1 MEKVR
6 IPNLL
11 IENIGPFG
19 RLELN
24 FPEKTI
30 PGKAEIHILTGENGT
45 GKTTILEAVVELL
58 KRETGED
65 VLRKTREEHWHI
77 SMTLPEIFFNDV
89 VKKGINS
96 LLKWTNDGGIH
107 RYAFFAYSG
116 YRRVDF
122 SQINGIT
129 DFANLPLENAL
140 DFKKSVDPQLIL
152 QWIANTI
159 AAKAIAESQQDFAE
173 AKQRENAILQL
184 EQTVSS
190 IIDKPV
196 KFKLET
202 KPFAVKVEVAGEQLD
217 FNLLPDG
224 LKSIMSW
231 ISDLLMRMDRV
242 KWVDD
247 IPVFERNFILFLDEI
262 EVHMHPAWQ
271 RKILPVVQNLF
282 PNAQI
287 FISTHSP
294 FVIGS
299 VDGAWIHKLVKPN
312 GDSQLAAGYP
322 MLSEDAKSVR
332 YWLDEVFDIREQ
344 YGDQVERDLKT
355 FYQYRD
361 EVLKGSNGKS
371 HENLVASGRALA
383 VQSEEIRQIIELEIR
398 QINRRL
404 GSTLTL

>member
-45 GKTTILEAVVELL
+45 GKTTILEALASIAPDSIKLNNRARKNTESKTKISFNDHSNIEYKYENGLYELL
-58 KRETGED
+58 SDSPILSKYRGF
-65 VLRKTREEHWHI
+65 LNNQK
-77 SMTLPEIFFNDV
+77 EIPADFA
-89 VKKGINS
+89 
-96 LLKWTNDGGIH
+96 LLG
-107 RYAFFAYSG
+107 YSG
-116 YRRVDF
+116 YRQVF
-122 SQINGIT
+122 NAQITGISEIELQP
-129 DFANLPLENAL
+129 FQHAVN
-140 DFKKSVDPQLIL
+140 FGKSVDPEIIL

-159 AAKAIAESQQDFAE
+159 AAKAIAGYQQDFAE
-173 AKQRENAILQL
+173 ARQRENAILQL
-184 EQTVSS
+184 ETTISS

-202 KPFAVKVEVAGEQLD
+202 KPYAVKIEVAGEQLD
-217 FNLLPDG
+217 FSLLPDG
-224 LKSIMSW
+224 LKSIISW

-262 EVHMHPAWQ
+262 EVHLHPAWQ

-344 YGDQVERDLKT
+344 YGDQVERD
-355 FYQYRD
+355 YR
-361 EVLKGSNGKS
+361 
-371 HENLVASGRALA
+371 
-383 VQSEEIRQIIELEIR
+383 
-398 QINRRL
+398 
-404 GSTLTL
+404 